1 MRTEKATLFIVL
13 FVFLAMIHLS
23 SPAQSQEKA
32 QPQAR
37 GAGTSVDPTDF
48 FTRFV
53 VSNEYRSLQSGG
65 EINRLVPRLDYAFS
79 KAFQIRVDVP
89 VVYGDLNIPEID
101 SETGLGDI
109 LLRGTIRA
117 ARGKRYAVVLATD
130 LVLDTASE
138 DILGLGKYRLGPL
151 GFASIEVPSLR
162 SRFFPFYQHYFSFA
176 GDDNRRDIN
185 CASFRPS
192 VILTKWPNRWYTVID
207 PNFFIDFEQDADSG
221 MTLEIEVGRSLS
233 KNVNIWIRPGVGV
246 FGDIAQVYDWN
257 LEGGLRYYFR

>member
-1 MRTEKATLFIVL
+1 MRTEKATLFIAL
-13 FVFLAMIHLS
+13 FVFLAVIHLS
-23 SPAQSQEKA
+23 SPAQSRETA
-32 QPQAR
+32 QSQAK
-37 GAGTSVDPTDF
+37 GVGTSVDPTDF
-48 FTRFV
+48 FTRFE

-65 EINRLVPRLDYAFS
+65 EINKFVPRLDYAFS
-79 KAFQIRVDVP
+79 KAFQLRVDVP
-89 VVYGDLNIPEID
+89 VVYGDPRSAEID

-109 LLRGTIRA
+109 LLRGLIRA
-117 ARGKRYAVVLATD
+117 ARGKRYSVVLATE

-185 CASFRPS
+185 YASFRPS
-192 VILTKWPNRWYTVID
+192 LILTKWPNRWYTVID

-221 MTLEIEVGRSLS
+221 MTLEIEIGRALS
-233 KNVNIWIRPGVGV
+233 KNVNVYMRPGVGV
-246 FGDIAQVYDWN
+246 YGDISQVYDWN